1 MLWSNNLFHV
11 MGDLTVVAITLTFG
25 YYIYHKLPDR
35 ISPWASRAIIL
46 GLFLMAVF
54 FAADLFLIFLPS
66 AEAQEWREFLQT
78 SLRPLAAFIAITSI
92 LGGLLLI
99 ISALTSSAQDAED
112 ASERLQET
120 LQALPDGLLTLDEN
134 LQIVAAN
141 PTAEEMLGDG
151 DRSIIGSH
159 IATLFYEL
167 DPGQGLRSGRLP
179 ARSLA
184 ARHFPAEISCTTIS
198 GNRQLVLVRN
208 ITETAGLEAQ
218 LRQSQKME
226 SLGRL
231 AGGIAHD
238 FNNYLTVVL
247 GEVELLDPAYPI
259 SEESANRIREA
270 AERAAELTN
279 QLLSFSRKQVLDT
292 TVFDPIQAIEDMQG
306 LLKNVLG
313 KEVDLRCEHDEE
325 TARVQVDRAQFEQVI
340 VNLAINAR
348 DAMPTGGELV
358 IHIGNVYLDETFAK
372 RHPDIEAG
380 NYVLVAVTDTGSG
393 MSPEIQEH
401 IFEPF
406 YTTKPRG
413 RGTGLGLAMVMGFIK
428 QSIGTI
434 EVESAE
440 GRGTTMR
447 MFLPATQAAARA
459 DSRTE
464 EFQTGDLQGGGTIL
478 VAEDDHAV
486 RAFVVRALR
495 QNGYDIID
503 FDNANDA
510 YAALTADVDLLLTDI
525 VMPNGSGYDLAR
537 RAAGQFPDLPVLY
550 MTGYIDYATVGADE
564 PAPLGDTL
572 RKPFSVREL
581 LSAVKENIRATNPDQ
596 AGANSS

>member
-1 MLWSNNLFHV
+1 MLSLNSLLHV
-11 MGDLTVVAITLTFG
+11 VGDLTVVAITLTFG
-25 YYIYHKLPDR
+25 YYISRKLPER
-35 ISPWASRAIIL
+35 ISPWASRTIVL
-46 GLFLMAVF
+46 GMCLMAVF
-54 FAADLFLIFLPS
+54 FAADLLLIFLPN
-66 AEAQEWREFLQT
+66 AEAQEWRAILQT
-78 SLRPLAAFIAITSI
+78 TLRPLAGFVAITAI

-99 ISALTSSAQDAED
+99 ISALTSSVQDAED
-112 ASERLQET
+112 ASERLNET
-120 LQALPDGLLTLDEN
+120 LQALPDGLLTLDDN
-134 LQIVAAN
+134 LQIIAAN
-141 PTAEEMLGDG
+141 PTAEEMLGDEN
-151 DRSIIGSH
+151 RSIIGCDV
-159 IATLFYEL
+159 ATLFYEL
-167 DPGQGLRSGRLP
+167 EPGQRLRSGRLP
-179 ARSLA
+179 ARSLGV
-184 ARHFPAEISCTTIS
+184 RHFPAEISCTTIR
-198 GNRQLVLVRN
+198 GNRQLVLIRN
-208 ITETAGLEAQ
+208 ITETADLEAQ

-247 GEVELLDPAYPI
+247 GEVELMDPAQPI
-259 SEESANRIREA
+259 SEASANRIREA

-292 TVFDPIQAIEDMQG
+292 TVFDPIQAIQDMRG
-306 LLKNVLG
+306 LLQNVLG
-313 KEVDLRCEHDEE
+313 KEVDLYCEHDEE

-348 DAMPTGGELV
+348 DAMPDGGKLV
-358 IHIGNVYLDETFAK
+358 IHIGNVYLDDTFAK
-372 RHPDIEAG
+372 RHPGIEAG
-380 NYVLVAVTDTGSG
+380 DYVLVSVKDTGSG

-428 QSIGTI
+428 QSVGTL

-447 MFLPATQAAARA
+447 MFLPATRSAAPANTN
-459 DSRTE
+459 TE
-464 EFQTGDLQGGGTIL
+464 ELVPTDLQGGGTIL
-478 VAEDDHAV
+478 VVEDDHAV
-486 RAFVVRALR
+486 RAFVVRAL
-495 QNGYDIID
+495 QQHGYDVID

-510 YAALTADVDLLLTDI
+510 YAALTENVALLLTDI

-537 RAAGQFPDLPVLY
+537 RAAGRFANLPVLY

-564 PAPLGDTL
+564 PAPQGETL

-581 LSAVKENIRATNPDQ
+581 LLAVKENLRTTSPDQ
-596 AGANSS
+596 AGAGM